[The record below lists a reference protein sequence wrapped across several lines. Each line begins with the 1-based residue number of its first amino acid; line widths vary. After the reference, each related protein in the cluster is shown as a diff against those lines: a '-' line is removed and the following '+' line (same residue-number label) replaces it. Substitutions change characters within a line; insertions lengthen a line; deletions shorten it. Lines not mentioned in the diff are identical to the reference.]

1 MIRLRQ
7 PIAILLVAVLVLT
20 GHSMAV
26 ARGMAMP
33 VDEMEL
39 CTGASGP
46 VMMPVDAEGNPTGPP
61 HICPEFSL
69 SLLNA
74 VAVPDVV
81 LHAVEGRGEKIVV
94 PQERSLRVIRP
105 VSTVA
110 RGPPGMRAL

>member
-20 GHSMAV
+20 GHSMAI
-26 ARGMAMP
+26 ARGMPMSAG
-33 VDEMEL
+33 EIEL
-39 CTGASGP
+39 CTGAYGP

-81 LHAVEGRGEKIVV
+81 LRAVQGRGEKIVL
-94 PQERSLRVIRP
+94 PQECSLRVIRP